1 MSANATGRSTR
12 EPRQDE
18 QQIATF
24 YVGSLLLG
32 VDIRQI
38 QEINRHLDI
47 TRVPLAPGFVEGVAN
62 LRGEV
67 VTIVNLRSVLGLP
80 PAENI
85 EHRYV
90 VLQSPTEAVGLTVD
104 RIADVLSIPA
114 ENFVPPPSSVE
125 GVEGRFFEA
134 VCTLQQELL
143 VLLNVDEIIEM

>member
-1 MSANATGRSTR
+1 MPANATSRTAR
-12 EPRQDE
+12 EPRQGE

-24 YVGSLLLG
+24 YVGNLLMG

-47 TRVPLAPGFVEGVAN
+47 TRVPLAPSFVEGVAN

-67 VTIVNLRSVLGLP
+67 VTIINLRSVLGLT
-80 PAENI
+80 PAPDV

-90 VLQSPTEAVGLTVD
+90 VLQSPTEAIGLTVD

-114 ENFVPPPSSVE
+114 EDFVAPPASVE

-134 VCTLQQELL
+134 VCALQQELL
-143 VLLNVDEIIEM
+143 VLLNVDEIIDI